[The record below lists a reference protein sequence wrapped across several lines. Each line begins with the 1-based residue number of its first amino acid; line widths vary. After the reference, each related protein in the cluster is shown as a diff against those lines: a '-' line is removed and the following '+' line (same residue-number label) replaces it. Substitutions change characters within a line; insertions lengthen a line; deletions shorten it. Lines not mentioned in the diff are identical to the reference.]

1 MVSMQPRSSGMSNSA
16 TRRNTPPLTD
26 KVRQGLEDLITC
38 HPENPAAAY
47 LRAMLEAHAARELKR
62 ERRKEQN
69 AERRKVKVPKLI
81 EFEGRAQSL
90 AAWCKEKGVSYGAAH
105 GRLERGCSVEEALSP
120 VSRLNLTAATK

>member
-1 MVSMQPRSSGMSNSA
+1 MT

-38 HPENPAAAY
+38 HPENPAVAY

-62 ERRKEQN
+62 EKRKEQN
-69 AERRKVKVPKLI
+69 AARRKFKVPKLI
-81 EFEGRAQSL
+81 EFEGREQSL

-105 GRLERGCSVEEALSP
+105 GRMERGCSVEEALSP
-120 VSRLNLTAATK
+120 ASRLGLRNRISP